1 MERQVEHLWS
11 VDELDDDVARV
22 IEDGARVMLLPR
34 YLLPPGVTEGQ
45 MLSISRGEER
55 GGSVQITVALDEKA
69 TRSARLG
76 TGNVLARA
84 LAASRKMD
92 AGGDVSL

>member
-22 IEDGARVMLLPR
+22 IEDGTRVMLLPR
-34 YLLPPGVTEGQ
+34 YLLPPGVAEGQ

-55 GGSVQITVALDEKA
+55 GGSVQITVTLDEKA

-76 TGNVLARA
+76 TGNALARA
-84 LAASRKMD
+84 LAASRKVD
-92 AGGDVSL
+92 PGGDVTL

>member
-1 MERQVEHLWS
+1 MERQIDHFWA
-11 VDELDDDVARV
+11 VDEIDDDVARI

-34 YLLPPGVTEGQ
+34 YLLPPAVAEGQ
-45 MLSISRGEER
+45 MLSVSREEER
-55 GGSVQITVALDEKA
+55 GGSVKISIALDEEA

-84 LAASRKMD
+84 LAASRKVD
-92 AGGDVSL
+92 PGGDVAL

>member
-1 MERQVEHLWS
+1 MERQVDHLWS
-11 VDELDDDVARV
+11 VDELDDDVARI

-34 YLLPPGVTEGQ
+34 YLLPPGVQEGQ
-45 MLSISRGEER
+45 MLTISRAEER
-55 GGSVQITVALDEKA
+55 GGSVQIVVTLDEKA

-84 LAASRKMD
+84 LAASRKVD
-92 AGGDVSL
+92 PGGDVSL

>member
-34 YLLPPGVTEGQ
+34 YLLPPGVAEGQ

-55 GGSVQITVALDEKA
+55 GGSVQITVTLDEKA
-69 TRSARLG
+69 TKSARLG
-76 TGNVLARA
+76 TGNALARA

-92 AGGDVSL
+92 PGGDVAL

>member
-1 MERQVEHLWS
+1 MERQIDHFWA
-11 VDELDDDVARV
+11 VDEIDDDVARV

-45 MLSISRGEER
+45 MLSVSREEER
-55 GGSVQITVALDEKA
+55 GGSVKISVALDEQA
-69 TRSARLG
+69 TQSSRLA

-84 LAASRKMD
+84 LVASRKID
-92 AGGDVSL
+92 PGGDVAL